1 MAPERA
7 ELLRRARVAVDVAR
21 RALQSSE
28 PFSGAIDPVVCELY
42 RQSIHWSRRALD
54 LPAMSAAEEP
64 LTGDPH
70 ATSWAVVDAVLRQK
84 AASDPEMRTQLKH
97 AVDRFTFE
105 DFANLEAAECAR
117 SASALRA
124 VALALIAELDISK
137 RVVEALWLQRALRV
151 AFVAALL
158 TVLVV
163 VIAQLRD
170 SAERRHD
177 VAAGR
182 PWRASSAYLVAGC
195 QSPKQQCDD
204 SPDYFFHTQEEA
216 NPWVEF
222 DLGSPQRISAVRV
235 DNRKDCCMER
245 AAPMV
250 VEVSND
256 ERSWKTVARR
266 DAVFTSWLGNFSPTN
281 ARWVRLRLEKRAPLH
296 LLGVRV
302 LR

>member
-7 ELLRRARVAVDVAR
+7 ELLRRAHVAAEVAR

-28 PFSGAIDPVVCELY
+28 PFSGAIDPVIGELY
-42 RQSIHWSRRALD
+42 RQSIHWSRRALE
-54 LPAMSAAEEP
+54 LPANAAANEP
-64 LTGDPH
+64 LAADQRVSPWDVVAAGLLQKTAADPIRL
-70 ATSWAVVDAVLRQK
+70 AQLERAVE
-84 AASDPEMRTQLKH
+84 S
-97 AVDRFTFE
+97 FTFE
-105 DFANLEAAECAR
+105 DFANLEAAECAHLASELR
-117 SASALRA
+117 SVA
-124 VALALIAELDISK
+124 VSLIAELDISK
-137 RVVEALWLQRALRV
+137 RVVEALWLQRVLRV

-158 TVLVV
+158 AVSVFIV
-163 VIAQLRD
+163 AQLRD
-170 SAERRHD
+170 SAERRRD
-177 VAAGR
+177 IAAGR
-182 PWRASSAYLVAGC
+182 PWHASSVYPVAGC

-235 DNRKDCCMER
+235 DNRKDCCVER

-250 VEVSND
+250 VQVSTDDHN
-256 ERSWKTVARR
+256 WKTVARR

-296 LLGVRV
+296 LLGVRI